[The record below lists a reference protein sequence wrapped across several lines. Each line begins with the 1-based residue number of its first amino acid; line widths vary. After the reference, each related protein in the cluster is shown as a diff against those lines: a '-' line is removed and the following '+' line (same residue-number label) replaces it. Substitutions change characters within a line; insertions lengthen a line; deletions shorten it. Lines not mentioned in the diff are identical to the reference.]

1 VLKRP
6 LKRNI
11 VAPKAFGA
19 VTAESF
25 APLRHWARQAQA
37 PVVSWSNVHP
47 MKTRS
52 SGIFAFLFLLAI
64 AANAQTL
71 EFSSD
76 VYTVGEGGGSVTLT
90 VVKSG
95 TAAGPVSV
103 HYATTDPDS
112 ENPFATG
119 GADYVASQGELT
131 FAPNETTKTIEITIK
146 EDAVYEESE
155 IFYVVLSNPTGGA
168 ALRQPYGAQ
177 VTITDNDPA
186 PTVQFSSASYTVNE
200 SGGTATLTITK
211 TGASQAGTI
220 VFYKTRDGTAT
231 APSDYSGVGDDFTA
245 VVLFG
250 PNETSKEV
258 QIPVKN
264 DGFRESDETFEVYF
278 TGAQNATPGTPRTA
292 TVTILDDDPLAEQA
306 PAKALNISTRAS
318 VQTGER
324 VLIGGFIVTGNQ
336 TKYVVI
342 RGLGPSLAQNGMP
355 SNAVLQDPVIQLN
368 RADGTVIAMNDNWKD
383 DPANQFQFGGMVYE
397 PKDDRESLLLATL
410 HGGAYTVFVS
420 GRNQTQ
426 GIGLVEIYD
435 INSKGEP
442 ELANLST
449 RGYVGQENE
458 VMIGGFILGNEAGS
472 VDIAVRGLGPSL
484 ASAGLSNLLPD
495 PALELH
501 DAQGSGVAEND
512 DWESDSVAAA
522 QLTSH
527 GLGLPNT
534 KESGLFVTLP
544 PGQYTSILHG
554 KSAGT
559 GIGLVEVYNVK

>member
-1 VLKRP
+1 
-6 LKRNI
+6 
-11 VAPKAFGA
+11 
-19 VTAESF
+19 
-25 APLRHWARQAQA
+25 
-37 PVVSWSNVHP
+37 
-47 MKTRS
+47 MKTVS
-52 SGIFAFLFLLAI
+52 SGFFAFLFLIAI
-64 AANAQTL
+64 VANAQTL
-71 EFSSD
+71 EFSSE
-76 VYTVGEGGGSVTLT
+76 VYAVGEGGGSVTLT

-119 GADYVASQGELT
+119 GADYVVTQGELT
-131 FAPNETTKTIEITIK
+131 FAPNETTKTIQITIN

-186 PTVQFSSASYTVNE
+186 PTVQFSSPNYTVNE

-211 TGASQAGTI
+211 TGATEAGAF

-250 PNETSKEV
+250 PNETSKQV

-264 DGFRESDETFEVYF
+264 DGYRESDETFEVYF
-278 TGAQNATPGTPRTA
+278 TGARNATPGTPGTA
-292 TVTILDDDPLAEQA
+292 TVTILDDDPLAEQP

-318 VQTGER
+318 VQTGDR

-342 RGLGPSLAQNGMP
+342 RGLGPSLTQAGVP
-355 SNAVLQDPVIQLN
+355 SNAVLLDPVIQLV

-383 DPANQFQFGGMVYE
+383 DPANQFQFAGTAYP
-397 PKDDRESLLLATL
+397 PKDDRESLLFVTL
-410 HGGAYTVFVS
+410 QGGAYTVFLS
-420 GRNQTQ
+420 GRNQTH

-435 INSKGEP
+435 VNGKGEP
-442 ELANLST
+442 ELANVST
-449 RGYVGQENE
+449 RGYVGQEND
-458 VMIGGFILGNEAGS
+458 VMIGGFILGNEPGS

-484 ASAGLSNLLPD
+484 ANAGLSNVLPD

-501 DAQGSGVAEND
+501 DAQGNGVASND
-512 DWESDSVAAA
+512 DWQNDPASAA
-522 QLTSH
+522 QLTAH
-527 GLGLPNT
+527 GLGLKNT
-534 KESGLFVTLP
+534 KEAGLFVTLA
-544 PGQYTSILHG
+544 PGQYTAILNG
-554 KSAGT
+554 KFAGT
-559 GIGLVEVYNVK
+559 GIGLVEVYNLK